1 MANSSEHRLSAGCNY
16 EVVFYPPFLSAGSCR
31 FSSFIRGLEGPL
43 ESKFDFLLIIVALG
57 T

>member
-31 FSSFIRGLEGPL
+31 FSTFIRGLEGPL